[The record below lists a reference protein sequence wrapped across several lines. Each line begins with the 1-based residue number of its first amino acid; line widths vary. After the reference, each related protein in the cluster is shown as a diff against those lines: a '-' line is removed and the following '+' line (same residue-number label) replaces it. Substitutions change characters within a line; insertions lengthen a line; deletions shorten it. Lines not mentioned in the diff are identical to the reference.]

1 MDINDLKKIISSLD
15 DEFGGDIGFIK
26 PCDINL
32 IDEAEKQLSYH
43 LPTIFRQFYKEES
56 NGLRIDNKVIYSIY
70 DKNEKKTFSENLR
83 RVNNPQTSYWFKFKP
98 EIFNDYLV
106 IGSDGEICFA
116 IYKHRELDNPTIYIC
131 ENPNAKKGVIL
142 EKLDFGLVDLIQVM
156 VNNAFN

>member
-1 MDINDLKKIISSLD
+1 MINDLKNLMSSLD

-26 PCDINL
+26 PCNDNL
-32 IDEAEKQLSYH
+32 VDEAEKQLDCK
-43 LPTIFRQFYKEES
+43 LPTVFKQFYQEES

-70 DKNEKKTFSENLR
+70 DEKQKKTFSENLQR
-83 RVNNPQTSYWFKFKP
+83 ANDPKTSYWFKFKP

-131 ENPNAKKGVIL
+131 ENPNAKKDVIL
-142 EKLDFGLVDLIQVM
+142 EKLDFGLVDLIKVM
-156 VNNAFN
+156 VDNAFN